1 MLIQRLEDRGLYLH
15 YTKRSW
21 SAWDALRLEG
31 VALHRTAKRDQPV
44 VEMSALTVDFA
55 LLESAT
61 NRAVVS
67 RWRSDDATL
76 KLHDDAGIVTFEHV
90 SAAVVVRA
98 GEIEIPQM
106 ESRNDGLAFAFSG
119 KLLLA
124 HDSERIPG
132 KADDFTLDLS
142 TVRAVLTVAAFKA
155 DGKPFAIQGTYFSDF
170 RDTPVVWQAD
180 LAGTGKAVEWQ
191 GVPLR
196 DAIVSAQL
204 SNTGMKLTSNLQ
216 FARGSAKASVS
227 RSNWKESPLLITGS
241 FADSAGQTNDFSA
254 SYESTAKLVTI
265 DSLRGRANL
274 LEFAGNFP
282 VLVPNLPTWL
292 QIQPFPDIAVQ
303 DFAWSFGKTSPA
315 WTIGAIQSRSPSD
328 ITITVADQPLKV
340 DGLEGQA
347 NFADKA
353 WKIQLKSS
361 HSGWN
366 GLDVGATEINATL
379 AGSQVKSS
387 VNLHLAKGSVKL
399 ELTSRDW
406 TRASWQFTGSLTDSR
421 GQADRFSGAYSH
433 EPKELSLARLDGRAN
448 LLEFTEQFP
457 YVAKR
462 IPNAL
467 RVRTFPEIAV
477 KDLSWRPGKS
487 PTVAAMRLV
496 SPIDLTLDV
505 KGHPHAIKDLT
516 GSVGFNGK
524 AWQFSR
530 LNGQVLGARLS
541 VDGSYSDGTLRS
553 ATVAATNLQL
563 NELKP
568 WLGQAEYSLGAAV
581 LSFDYRGTV
590 CHDPTQ
596 LTGSG
601 SIQLEKAPLVH
612 VPLLDQTYQ
621 LFSALAS
628 VVKRSGAGRLAAS
641 FSSAKG
647 VATVSQFE
655 ATGNAVKVM
664 AKGTLDLVKRQVS
677 ARARG
682 NLRGLIGIATSPL
695 SNTLEMEVSGPL
707 NNMRVRPVGLGGV
720 LTRSVAG
727 TVRDSGKLTGNLVR
741 DGIAVPFKALERF
754 KSEVPAGKPK
764 AAD

>member
-254 SYESTAKLVTI
+254 SYESTAKLVQSTVSAGAQTCW
-265 DSLRGRANL
+265 SLLATFRCWFR
-274 LEFAGNFP
+274 
-282 VLVPNLPTWL
+282 
-292 QIQPFPDIAVQ
+292 I
-303 DFAWSFGKTSPA
+303 
-315 WTIGAIQSRSPSD
+315 SR
-328 ITITVADQPLKV
+328 L
-340 DGLEGQA
+340 GC
-347 NFADKA
+347 
-353 WKIQLKSS
+353 KSS
-361 HSGWN
+361 HSP
-366 GLDVGATEINATL
+366 TL
-379 AGSQVKSS
+379 RCR
-387 VNLHLAKGSVKL
+387 
-399 ELTSRDW
+399 TSRG
-406 TRASWQFTGSLTDSR
+406 R
-421 GQADRFSGAYSH
+421 
-433 EPKELSLARLDGRAN
+433 LARLLRLGRSAPSN
-448 LLEFTEQFP
+448 R
-457 YVAKR
+457 A
-462 IPNAL
+462 
-467 RVRTFPEIAV
+467 VRATSRSRSQTSRSRWMAWKV
-477 KDLSWRPGKS
+477 R
-487 PTVAAMRLV
+487 
-496 SPIDLTLDV
+496 LTLRIRH
-505 KGHPHAIKDLT
+505 GR
-516 GSVGFNGK
+516 
-524 AWQFSR
+524 FS
-530 LNGQVLGARLS
+530 
-541 VDGSYSDGTLRS
+541 
-553 ATVAATNLQL
+553 
-563 NELKP
+563 
-568 WLGQAEYSLGAAV
+568 
-581 LSFDYRGTV
+581 
-590 CHDPTQ
+590 
-596 LTGSG
+596 
-601 SIQLEKAPLVH
+601 
-612 VPLLDQTYQ
+612 
-621 LFSALAS
+621 
-628 VVKRSGAGRLAAS
+628 
-641 FSSAKG
+641 
-647 VATVSQFE
+647 
-655 ATGNAVKVM
+655 
-664 AKGTLDLVKRQVS
+664 
-677 ARARG
+677 
-682 NLRGLIGIATSPL
+682 
-695 SNTLEMEVSGPL
+695 
-707 NNMRVRPVGLGGV
+707 
-720 LTRSVAG
+720 
-727 TVRDSGKLTGNLVR
+727 
-741 DGIAVPFKALERF
+741 
-754 KSEVPAGKPK
+754 
-764 AAD
+764 